1 MLKKITT
8 FKGFRFR
15 VHKIDEL
22 DKELNE
28 NRAQAKSFDETIA
41 EIQKEIIKNKKNII
55 KQNTI
60 ILISLF
66 IIAVILAVSLY
77 CFYEIDRIV
86 TYIEYNND
94 YRIVIYFLL
103 IYIFGFIT
111 FLLAALNVI
120 NLLDNKNKK
129 AKLKS
134 NLKNQIEKK
143 EKLDREYTEKLQ
155 YKNDNLASLE
165 AERDKEFQEDSKE
178 YDDLK
183 KYYNLV
189 QKQYTTDEAINY
201 LTNALVDEKYTTW
214 GDTLAAYEKYLQEME
229 NKKKL
234 LSMFEDAKAKA
245 EVAGLKADYALNIAE
260 NASYDAEEA
269 LSKAKSAYWNSI

>member
-165 AERDKEFQEDSKE
+165 AERDKEFLEDSKE